1 MTRKLVARGY
11 GEPEQ
16 VLTVAELPGDPP
28 PGPGEARIAVSAAG
42 LNYLDV
48 SLCRG
53 EYPQQPEPPFTP
65 GVEAAGHVVAV
76 GSGVDAGRL
85 LGRDVIAC
93 PTLPRGALGES
104 VTVDAAL
111 VVPRPPE
118 LPAVAAAALPV
129 TYQTGWFALSRAGL
143 AAGETVLVHAGA
155 GGVGIA
161 TTQLAVARG
170 ARVICTA
177 GGPEKAAVCRE
188 HGAELA
194 VDYRRED
201 FVAAVRDATGGRG
214 ADVVVDPVGGA
225 VTAQSLECLAFEGRL
240 VSVGAAAGAPPPVDP
255 LRLVAGNW
263 SLVGLSWGSAYPG
276 RRPEAVAAAYQEL
289 FALHRAGAVRPP
301 VTRVV
306 GLAEAPAALADLAAR
321 RTTGKLVVQIGG
333 DDGRRG

>member
-1 MTRKLVARGY
+1 MTRRLVAHGH

-16 VLTVAELPGDPP
+16 VLALAELPDDPP
-28 PGPGEARIAVSAAG
+28 PGPGQVRIAVAAAG
-42 LNYLDV
+42 LNFLDV

-53 EYPQQPEPPFTP
+53 DYPQQPEPPFTP
-65 GVEAAGHVVAV
+65 GVEAAGRVVAA
-76 GSGVDAGRL
+76 GSGVDTGRL
-85 LGRDVIAC
+85 LGTDVIAC
-93 PTLPRGALGES
+93 PTLPCGALGET

-129 TYQTGWFALSRAGL
+129 IYQTGWFALARAGL
-143 AAGETVLVHAGA
+143 VAGETVLVHAGA

-177 GGPEKAAVCRE
+177 GGPEKAAVCRA

-194 VDYRRED
+194 VDYRRD
-201 FVAAVRDATGGRG
+201 DVVAAVREATGGRG
-214 ADVVVDPVGGA
+214 ADVVVDPVGGEL
-225 VTAQSLECLAFEGRL
+225 TARSLACLAFEGRL
-240 VSVGAAAGAPPPVDP
+240 VSIGAAAGAPAPVDP

-263 SLVGLSWGSAYPG
+263 TLIGLSWGSAYPW
-276 RRPEAVAAAYQEL
+276 RRPEAVAAAYREL

-306 GLAEAPAALADLAAR
+306 GLADAPAALADLAAR

-333 DDGRRG
+333 E